1 MFFKKENRYFAL
13 IVFYLILTSIIYL
26 KLKDFG
32 IHIEEKFHR
41 MNGLYWL
48 NYISEVFH
56 LDKIQI
62 KTNLKMNEIGD
73 HTLSPVN
80 YYDKWGIIFDVPLA
94 LIETIFNIND
104 AKDVYYLKHFFS
116 FLIFLLGSFFFYKIL
131 YIRFDNFLLSF
142 FGTLLFVTTPR
153 IFGDSFL
160 YKDVLFLSFFTIS
173 LYFLFEV
180 LNKKSIKNIFLFSFL
195 SAATINL
202 RIFGIFLPATLIF
215 ILLIIYF
222 KNKDLNEFLK
232 NCLLHIIF
240 LVVLTIL
247 LWPYL
252 WSNPIANFLN
262 LFSSLE
268 KDLVNIKIFFNGNYL
283 DNYFL
288 PDTYLPTWIF
298 ISSPVIPII
307 FFIIGITSYAIR
319 FSKRYINIKE
329 NTFFDDIWRSKNEQ
343 KDFIIFFIFIS
354 MFLTFIVLS
363 APFYNGWRLV
373 YFFNIFILYFCF
385 YQINNFNNF
394 YRKKNIIKKLS
405 TLIIVLAVTYN
416 VISLIIYHPYQ
427 SIYFSNLIDTKT
439 KNSFEGDY
447 YGLSVKHFFLKVNSF
462 DKNKNINTGV
472 ASHTPIQRGLES
484 LDKNLR
490 KKFTIVGQEYE
501 NADYIYKNNISE
513 VNSFLNKKYEVP
525 KNFSKVYELKIRN
538 LIIYEIYKNNRLF

>member
-80 YYDKWGIIFDVPLA
+80 YYDKWGVIFDVPLA

-131 YIRFDNFLLSF
+131 YKRFDNFLFSF

-173 LYFLFEV
+173 LYFFFEV
-180 LNKKSIKNIFLFSFL
+180 LNKKNIKNIFLFSLL

-222 KNKDLNEFLK
+222 KNKNLNEFLK
-232 NCLLHIIF
+232 
-240 LVVLTIL
+240 T
-247 LWPYL
+247 
-252 WSNPIANFLN
+252 
-262 LFSSLE
+262 
-268 KDLVNIKIFFNGNYL
+268 
-283 DNYFL
+283 
-288 PDTYLPTWIF
+288 
-298 ISSPVIPII
+298 
-307 FFIIGITSYAIR
+307 
-319 FSKRYINIKE
+319 
-329 NTFFDDIWRSKNEQ
+329 
-343 KDFIIFFIFIS
+343 
-354 MFLTFIVLS
+354 
-363 APFYNGWRLV
+363 V
-373 YFFNIFILYFCF
+373 YY
-385 YQINNFNNF
+385 
-394 YRKKNIIKKLS
+394 
-405 TLIIVLAVTYN
+405 T
-416 VISLIIYHPYQ
+416 
-427 SIYFSNLIDTKT
+427 
-439 KNSFEGDY
+439 
-447 YGLSVKHFFLKVNSF
+447 
-462 DKNKNINTGV
+462 
-472 ASHTPIQRGLES
+472 
-484 LDKNLR
+484 
-490 KKFTIVGQEYE
+490 
-501 NADYIYKNNISE
+501 
-513 VNSFLNKKYEVP
+513 
-525 KNFSKVYELKIRN
+525 
-538 LIIYEIYKNNRLF
+538 

>member
-80 YYDKWGIIFDVPLA
+80 YYDKWGVIFDVPLA

-180 LNKKSIKNIFLFSFL
+180 LNKKSIKNIFLF
-195 SAATINL
+195 
-202 RIFGIFLPATLIF
+202 
-215 ILLIIYF
+215 
-222 KNKDLNEFLK
+222 
-232 NCLLHIIF
+232 
-240 LVVLTIL
+240 
-247 LWPYL
+247 
-252 WSNPIANFLN
+252 
-262 LFSSLE
+262 
-268 KDLVNIKIFFNGNYL
+268 FF
-283 DNYFL
+283 
-288 PDTYLPTWIF
+288 
-298 ISSPVIPII
+298 
-307 FFIIGITSYAIR
+307 
-319 FSKRYINIKE
+319 
-329 NTFFDDIWRSKNEQ
+329 
-343 KDFIIFFIFIS
+343 
-354 MFLTFIVLS
+354 
-363 APFYNGWRLV
+363 
-373 YFFNIFILYFCF
+373 
-385 YQINNFNNF
+385 
-394 YRKKNIIKKLS
+394 
-405 TLIIVLAVTYN
+405 
-416 VISLIIYHPYQ
+416 
-427 SIYFSNLIDTKT
+427 
-439 KNSFEGDY
+439 
-447 YGLSVKHFFLKVNSF
+447 
-462 DKNKNINTGV
+462 
-472 ASHTPIQRGLES
+472 
-484 LDKNLR
+484 
-490 KKFTIVGQEYE
+490 
-501 NADYIYKNNISE
+501 
-513 VNSFLNKKYEVP
+513 
-525 KNFSKVYELKIRN
+525 
-538 LIIYEIYKNNRLF
+538 

>member
-80 YYDKWGIIFDVPLA
+80 YYDKWGVIFDVPLA

-222 KNKDLNEFLK
+222 KNKDLNEFFK

-343 KDFIIFFIFIS
+343 KDFIIFFIFTS

-427 SIYFSNLIDTKT
+427 SIYFSNLI
-439 KNSFEGDY
+439 
-447 YGLSVKHFFLKVNSF
+447 
-462 DKNKNINTGV
+462 
-472 ASHTPIQRGLES
+472 
-484 LDKNLR
+484 
-490 KKFTIVGQEYE
+490 
-501 NADYIYKNNISE
+501 IS
-513 VNSFLNKKYEVP
+513 Y
-525 KNFSKVYELKIRN
+525 
-538 LIIYEIYKNNRLF
+538 